1 MRNLKKLFAV
11 ILTVAMIASLMVPAL
26 AATQNTEKALK
37 LQAINVMAGTVDDLK
52 LDEDLTRIQAL
63 TFAIRAAGKDA
74 EALALTAEEIE
85 EIFEGWVDVN
95 DVADWQKPY
104 IAYAIKEKITAGVGG
119 GRFASMDRADGPQL
133 LRFLLIAGMG
143 YAPEDVTT
151 VNAVELAIKYGILTA
166 NEATLFANDYY
177 LIRDEAVVI
186 LYGAFMN
193 GVNADGTKLIDA
205 YIASGATTAAAAAE
219 AGFVEANT
227 MVAEATQVN
236 VIKVTFASAVDKADI
251 KFAVTRDG
259 INVATEAPEWD
270 GSTVATVK
278 TAAKMTAGKYT
289 ITATS
294 ASDADF
300 EVKASFEIKADE
312 VNIVISNTVAL
323 TGKGTGTGAKDG
335 ELAYVYYDV
344 LDQYGESIRS
354 STSIQWSASTGS
366 ENLNDNRAKGL
377 LTISRSDGKA
387 FTYGEKIYITGVYAR
402 TGSSVQ
408 AEVSVGMPQALD
420 KVEFAGFLKKGTTDI
435 LKTLPAGF
443 KAEAY
448 YLLYNAQDQN
458 GNPIDYVDKPIDDG
472 EVTFISENVML
483 IEKIKDGERKIVV
496 GGEEYY
502 AVQVW
507 PGMSVDQGGEA
518 TITAIANKT
527 GNKSS
532 LNVAVGENQI
542 LQSFTMEYPTGLIID
557 NEDVEIPFTAYDQN
571 GNEIKNFVT
580 LANQT
585 QFNNLTFNAS
595 PGSLKLS
602 ENDDG
607 TATLKYNDPGVA
619 WDDAE
624 STDGIDRIASL
635 TSIVV
640 GGGTSNLTLR
650 IQDRA
655 RPVGIKDI
663 KIADVLVEGGST
675 TVELDGDNDT
685 ECFIFVDQY
694 GREFSEED
702 AYAFFE
708 ASEADQL
715 NGMEFEDYKFAIRM
729 TYLGDNGFFTYN
741 DVALEK
747 NNQIEINCDENSAIK
762 ADPIAAKDVQTAMP
776 GFSFKFEIV
785 KYKEFATSAESF
797 TDDAQQVSPAKS
809 IEITI
814 IDISAVRS
822 FSIDDIN
829 KFFVKTDKTEF
840 ATGQLGE
847 LDEKNVTDDI
857 TGAVVETQ
865 REVGVK
871 GSYNGKDVSIPGEYL
886 TVSSG
891 KFIFTGNQATSVSA
905 PAIKWSDL
913 YDVKTANFLRKDATD
928 TIKVAVIDSTGGIL
942 DTLSKGITFSDEDR
956 KLDSLT
962 AKESVTLNPNAT
974 ILTISDTIDIDLEA
988 KDQYGDDFDL
998 TGATFKVASV
1008 VENADGYAENNFKVS
1023 KNDSEVVEIVG
1034 AERGD
1039 TFTLTVTVG
1048 GKSVDVKVT
1057 VGADS
1062 LSYIRDGVNQYR
1074 DNLVKN
1080 VLEQQRKDGLQ

>member
-227 MVAEATQVN
+227 MVAEATKVN

-312 VNIVISNTVAL
+312 VNIVISNAVAL
-323 TGKGTGTGAKDG
+323 TGKGTGTNAKDG

-595 PGSLKLS
+595 PGSLILS

-607 TATLKYNDPGVA
+607 TATLKYDDPGVA
-619 WDDAE
+619 WDKAE

-685 ECFIFVDQY
+685 ECFTFVDQY
-694 GREFSEED
+694 GREMSEED
-702 AYAFFE
+702 AYTFFK
-708 ASEADQL
+708 ASEDDKL
-715 NGMEFEDYKFAIRM
+715 NGLEFEDYVFSIRM
-729 TYLGDNGFFTYN
+729 TYLGDNGYFNGLTK
-741 DVALEK
+741 DL
-747 NNQIEINCDENSAIK
+747 QIEISADDSFTVT
-762 ADPIAAKDVQTAMP
+762 ADPITANDVKTAKP
-776 GFSFKFEIV
+776 GFPFKFEIV
-785 KYKEFATSAESF
+785 KYKAHAADAENF
-797 TDDAQQVSPAKS
+797 EDDAQQVSPAKNF
-809 IEITI
+809 EVTI

-829 KFFVKTDKTEF
+829 KFFVSTAKTEF
-840 ATGQLGE
+840 ETGQLGG
-847 LDEKNVTDDI
+847 LDKDTVVKNI
-857 TGAVVETQ
+857 TGATVETE
-865 REVGVK
+865 REVAVK
-871 GSYNGKDVSIPGEYL
+871 GTYNGKNVDIPAKYLEVSAD
-886 TVSSG
+886 
-891 KFIFTGNQATSVSA
+891 KFIFDGNKAINVSTA
-905 PAIKWSDL
+905 AIKWSDL
-913 YDVKTANFLRKDATD
+913 YDVKTANFLRKDASDTVKVTVTD
-928 TIKVAVIDSTGGIL
+928 VTGEIL
-942 DTLSKGITFSDEDR
+942 DTLSKGIKFSDENPAI
-956 KLDSLT
+956 DSVT
-962 AKESVTLNPNAT
+962 AKDAVTLAPSKTKIT
-974 ILTISDTIDIDLEA
+974 INLANVEEDIDLKA

-998 TGATFKVASV
+998 SGATFKVASV
-1008 VENADGYAENNFKVS
+1008 VANADGYAENNFKVS
-1023 KNDSEVVEIVG
+1023 KNDSEEVEIEG

-1062 LSYIRDGVNQYR
+1062 ESNITDGVNNYR
-1074 DNLVKN
+1074 DVLVKT

>member
-1 MRNLKKLFAV
+1 
-11 ILTVAMIASLMVPAL
+11 
-26 AATQNTEKALK
+26 
-37 LQAINVMAGTVDDLK
+37 
-52 LDEDLTRIQAL
+52 
-63 TFAIRAAGKDA
+63 
-74 EALALTAEEIE
+74 
-85 EIFEGWVDVN
+85 
-95 DVADWQKPY
+95 
-104 IAYAIKEKITAGVGG
+104 
-119 GRFASMDRADGPQL
+119 
-133 LRFLLIAGMG
+133 
-143 YAPEDVTT
+143 
-151 VNAVELAIKYGILTA
+151 
-166 NEATLFANDYY
+166 
-177 LIRDEAVVI
+177 
-186 LYGAFMN
+186 
-193 GVNADGTKLIDA
+193 
-205 YIASGATTAAAAAE
+205 
-219 AGFVEANT
+219 
-227 MVAEATQVN
+227 MVAEATKVN
-236 VIKVTFASAVDKADI
+236 EIKVTFASAVDKADI

-323 TGKGTGTGAKDG
+323 TGKGTGTEAKDG

-366 ENLNDNRAKGL
+366 ENINDNRAKGL
-377 LTISRSDGKA
+377 LTISRSDDKA

-619 WDDAE
+619 WDNAE

-685 ECFIFVDQY
+685 ECFTFVDQY
-694 GREFSEED
+694 GREMSEED
-702 AYAFFE
+702 AYTFFK
-708 ASEADQL
+708 ASEFNKL
-715 NGMEFEDYKFAIRM
+715 NGLEFEDYVFSIRM
-729 TYLGDNGFFTYN
+729 TYLGDNGYFNTPSGYLTK
-741 DVALEK
+741 DR
-747 NNQIEINCDENSAIK
+747 QIEIYAGIYAGRSITVT
-762 ADPIAAKDVQTAMP
+762 ADPIEENDVKTAKP
-776 GFSFKFEIV
+776 GFPFKFEIV
-785 KYKEFATSAESF
+785 KYKAHAADAEIFA
-797 TDDAQQVSPAKS
+797 DDAQQVSPAKNF
-809 IEITI
+809 EVTI

-829 KFFVKTDKTEF
+829 KFFVRTEKTEF
-840 ATGQLGE
+840 ETGQLGGLNE
-847 LDEKNVTDDI
+847 TTTTVLGNINDDA
-857 TGAVVETQ
+857 TVETQ
-865 REVGVK
+865 RKVAVK
-871 GSYNGKDVSIPGEYL
+871 GTYNGKDVDIPAKYL
-886 TVSSG
+886 EVSAD
-891 KFIFTGNQATSVSA
+891 KFIFDDDNKAINVSTA
-905 PAIKWSDL
+905 AIKWSDL

-974 ILTISDTIDIDLEA
+974 ILTISDTIDIDLKA

-998 TGATFKVASV
+998 DGATTFKVASV
-1008 VENADGYAENNFKVS
+1008 VANADGYAENNFKVS
-1023 KNDSEVVEIVG
+1023 KNDSDEVKIEG

>member
-227 MVAEATQVN
+227 MVAEATKVN

-323 TGKGTGTGAKDG
+323 TGKGTGTNAKDG

-619 WDDAE
+619 WDKAE

-685 ECFIFVDQY
+685 ECFTFVDQY
-694 GREFSEED
+694 GREMSEED
-702 AYAFFE
+702 AYTFFK
-708 ASEADQL
+708 ASEDDKL
-715 NGMEFEDYKFAIRM
+715 NGLEFEDYVFSIRM
-729 TYLGDNGFFTYN
+729 TYLGDNGYFNGLTK
-741 DVALEK
+741 DL
-747 NNQIEINCDENSAIK
+747 QIEISADDSFTVT
-762 ADPIAAKDVQTAMP
+762 ADPITANDVKTAKP
-776 GFSFKFEIV
+776 GFPFKFEIV
-785 KYKEFATSAESF
+785 KYKAHAADAENF
-797 TDDAQQVSPAKS
+797 EDDAQQVSPAKNF
-809 IEITI
+809 EVTI

-829 KFFVKTDKTEF
+829 KFFVSTAKTEF
-840 ATGQLGE
+840 ETGQLGG
-847 LDEKNVTDDI
+847 LDKNTVVENI
-857 TGAVVETQ
+857 TGATVETE
-865 REVGVK
+865 REVAVK
-871 GSYNGKDVSIPGEYL
+871 GTYNGKNVDIPAKYLEVSAD
-886 TVSSG
+886 
-891 KFIFTGNQATSVSA
+891 KFIFDGNKAIDVSTA
-905 PAIKWSDL
+905 AIKWSDL
-913 YDVKTANFLRKDATD
+913 YDVKTANFLRKDASD
-928 TIKVAVIDSTGGIL
+928 TVKVKVMGETGETL
-942 DTLSKGITFSDEDR
+942 DTLSKGIKFSDENR
-956 KLDSLT
+956 AIDSVT
-962 AKESVTLNPNAT
+962 AKDAVTLAPSKTKIT
-974 ILTISDTIDIDLEA
+974 INLANVEEDIDLKA

-998 TGATFKVASV
+998 SGATFKVASV
-1008 VENADGYAENNFKVS
+1008 VANADGYAENNFKVS
-1023 KNDSEVVEIVG
+1023 KNDSEEVEIDG

-1062 LSYIRDGVNQYR
+1062 ESYIQDGKNQYR
-1074 DNLVKN
+1074 DELVKN

>member
-1 MRNLKKLFAV
+1 
-11 ILTVAMIASLMVPAL
+11 
-26 AATQNTEKALK
+26 
-37 LQAINVMAGTVDDLK
+37 
-52 LDEDLTRIQAL
+52 
-63 TFAIRAAGKDA
+63 
-74 EALALTAEEIE
+74 
-85 EIFEGWVDVN
+85 
-95 DVADWQKPY
+95 
-104 IAYAIKEKITAGVGG
+104 
-119 GRFASMDRADGPQL
+119 
-133 LRFLLIAGMG
+133 
-143 YAPEDVTT
+143 
-151 VNAVELAIKYGILTA
+151 
-166 NEATLFANDYY
+166 
-177 LIRDEAVVI
+177 
-186 LYGAFMN
+186 MN

-219 AGFVEANT
+219 AGFVEDNT
-227 MVAEATQVN
+227 MVAEATKVN
-236 VIKVTFASAVDKADI
+236 EIKVTFASAVDKADI

-323 TGKGTGTGAKDG
+323 TGKGTEADAKDG

-366 ENLNDNRAKGL
+366 ENINDNRAKGL
-377 LTISRSDGKA
+377 LTISRSDDKA

-408 AEVSVGMPQALD
+408 AEVTVGMPQALD

-502 AVQVW
+502 AVYVW

-595 PGSLKLS
+595 PGSLILS

-607 TATLKYNDPGVA
+607 TATLKYDDPGVD
-619 WDDAE
+619 WDEAE

-685 ECFIFVDQY
+685 ECFTFVDQY
-694 GREFSEED
+694 GREMSEED
-702 AYAFFE
+702 AYTFFK
-708 ASEADQL
+708 ASEFNKL
-715 NGMEFEDYKFAIRM
+715 NGLEFEDYVFSIRM
-729 TYLGDNGFFTYN
+729 TYLGDNGYFKTPSGYLTK
-741 DVALEK
+741 DR
-747 NNQIEINCDENSAIK
+747 QIEIYAGIYAGCSITVT
-762 ADPIAAKDVQTAMP
+762 ADPIEEENDVKTAKP
-776 GFSFKFEIV
+776 GFPFKFEIV
-785 KYKEFATSAESF
+785 KYKAYAVDAESF
-797 TDDAQQVSPAKS
+797 EDDAQQVRPAKNV
-809 IEITI
+809 EVTI
-814 IDISAVRS
+814 IDIRAVRS

-829 KFFVKTDKTEF
+829 KFFVRTEKTEF
-840 ATGQLGE
+840 ETGQLGN
-847 LDEKNVTDDI
+847 LDKDSVVNNITDGATVVTK
-857 TGAVVETQ
+857 
-865 REVGVK
+865 REVTVK
-871 GSYNGKDVSIPGEYL
+871 GTYNGKEVDIPDKYLEVSAD
-886 TVSSG
+886 
-891 KFIFTGNQATSVSA
+891 KFIFDGNKATEVSTA
-905 PAIKWSDL
+905 AIYWSDL
-913 YDVKTANFLRKDATD
+913 YDVKTANFLRKDASD
-928 TIKVAVIDSTGGIL
+928 TVKVKVMDVVTGEIL
-942 DTLSKGITFSDEDR
+942 DKLSKGIKFSDENPAI
-956 KLDSLT
+956 DSVT
-962 AKESVTLNPNAT
+962 AKDAVTLAPSETKIT
-974 ILTISDTIDIDLEA
+974 IKLASVKEEIDLKA
-988 KDQYGDDFDL
+988 KDQYGDDFALD
-998 TGATFKVASV
+998 GATTFKVASV

-1023 KNDSEVVEIVG
+1023 KNDSEKVEIVG

-1062 LSYIRDGVNQYR
+1062 ESNIKDGANNYR
-1074 DNLVKN
+1074 DVLVKDF
-1080 VLEQQRKDGLQ
+1080 LEQQRKDGLQ

>member
-227 MVAEATQVN
+227 MVAEATKVN

-619 WDDAE
+619 WDKAE

-685 ECFIFVDQY
+685 ECFTFVDQY
-694 GREFSEED
+694 GREMSEED
-702 AYAFFE
+702 AYTFFK
-708 ASEADQL
+708 ASEDDKL
-715 NGMEFEDYKFAIRM
+715 NGLEFEDYVFSIRM
-729 TYLGDNGFFTYN
+729 TYLGDNGYFNGLTK
-741 DVALEK
+741 DL
-747 NNQIEINCDENSAIK
+747 QIEISADDSFTVT
-762 ADPIAAKDVQTAMP
+762 ADPITANDVKTAKP
-776 GFSFKFEIV
+776 GFPFKFEIV
-785 KYKEFATSAESF
+785 KYKAHAADAENF
-797 TDDAQQVSPAKS
+797 EDDAQQVSPAKNF
-809 IEITI
+809 EVTI

-829 KFFVKTDKTEF
+829 KFFVSTAKTKFE
-840 ATGQLGE
+840 TGQLGG
-847 LDEKNVTDDI
+847 LDKNTVVENI
-857 TGAVVETQ
+857 TGATVETE
-865 REVGVK
+865 REVAVK
-871 GSYNGKDVSIPGEYL
+871 GTYNGKNVDIPAKYLEVSAD
-886 TVSSG
+886 
-891 KFIFTGNQATSVSA
+891 KFIFDGNKAIDVSTA
-905 PAIKWSDL
+905 AIKWSDL
-913 YDVKTANFLRKDATD
+913 YDVKTANFLRKDASD
-928 TIKVAVIDSTGGIL
+928 TVKVKVMGETGETL
-942 DTLSKGITFSDEDR
+942 DTLSKGIKFSDENR
-956 KLDSLT
+956 AIDSVT
-962 AKESVTLNPNAT
+962 AKDAVTLAPSKTKIT
-974 ILTISDTIDIDLEA
+974 INLANVEEDIDLKA

-998 TGATFKVASV
+998 SGATFKVASV
-1008 VENADGYAENNFKVS
+1008 VANADGYAENNFKVS
-1023 KNDSEVVEIVG
+1023 KNDSEEVEIEG

-1062 LSYIRDGVNQYR
+1062 ESYIQDGKNQYR
-1074 DNLVKN
+1074 DELVKN

>member
-227 MVAEATQVN
+227 MVAEATKVN

-312 VNIVISNTVAL
+312 VNIVISNAVAL

-595 PGSLKLS
+595 PGSLILS

-607 TATLKYNDPGVA
+607 TATLKYDDPGVA
-619 WDDAE
+619 WDKAE

-685 ECFIFVDQY
+685 ECFTFVDQY
-694 GREFSEED
+694 GREMSEED
-702 AYAFFE
+702 AYTFFK
-708 ASEADQL
+708 ASEDDKL
-715 NGMEFEDYKFAIRM
+715 NGLEFEDYVFSIRM
-729 TYLGDNGFFTYN
+729 TYLGDNGYFNGLTK
-741 DVALEK
+741 DL
-747 NNQIEINCDENSAIK
+747 QIEISADDSFTVT
-762 ADPIAAKDVQTAMP
+762 ADPITANDVKTAKP
-776 GFSFKFEIV
+776 GFPFKFEIV
-785 KYKEFATSAESF
+785 KYKAHAADAENF
-797 TDDAQQVSPAKS
+797 EDDAQQVSPAKNF
-809 IEITI
+809 EVTI

-829 KFFVKTDKTEF
+829 KFFVSTAKTKFE
-840 ATGQLGE
+840 TGQLGG
-847 LDEKNVTDDI
+847 LDKNTVVENI
-857 TGAVVETQ
+857 TGATVETE
-865 REVGVK
+865 REVAVK
-871 GSYNGKDVSIPGEYL
+871 GTYNGKNVDIPAKYLEVSAD
-886 TVSSG
+886 
-891 KFIFTGNQATSVSA
+891 KFIFDGNKAIDVSTA
-905 PAIKWSDL
+905 AIKWSDL
-913 YDVKTANFLRKDATD
+913 YDVKTANFLRKDASD
-928 TIKVAVIDSTGGIL
+928 TVKVKVMGETGETL
-942 DTLSKGITFSDEDR
+942 DTLSKGIKFSDENR
-956 KLDSLT
+956 AIDSVT
-962 AKESVTLNPNAT
+962 AKDAVTLAPSKTKIT
-974 ILTISDTIDIDLEA
+974 INLANVEEDIDLKA

-998 TGATFKVASV
+998 SGATFKVASV
-1008 VENADGYAENNFKVS
+1008 VANADGYAENNFKVS
-1023 KNDSEVVEIVG
+1023 KNDSEEVEIEG

-1062 LSYIRDGVNQYR
+1062 ESNITDGVNNYR
-1074 DNLVKN
+1074 DVLVKT

>member
-227 MVAEATQVN
+227 MVAEATKVN

-323 TGKGTGTGAKDG
+323 TGKGTGTNAKDG

-619 WDDAE
+619 WDKAE

-685 ECFIFVDQY
+685 ECFTFVDQY
-694 GREFSEED
+694 GREMSEED
-702 AYAFFE
+702 AYTFFK
-708 ASEADQL
+708 ASEDDKL
-715 NGMEFEDYKFAIRM
+715 NGLEFEDYVFSIRM
-729 TYLGDNGFFTYN
+729 TYLGDNGYFNGLTK
-741 DVALEK
+741 DL
-747 NNQIEINCDENSAIK
+747 QIEISADDSFTVT
-762 ADPIAAKDVQTAMP
+762 ADPITANDVKTAKP
-776 GFSFKFEIV
+776 GFPFKFEIV
-785 KYKEFATSAESF
+785 KYKAHAADAENF
-797 TDDAQQVSPAKS
+797 EDDAQQVSPAKNF
-809 IEITI
+809 EVTI

-829 KFFVKTDKTEF
+829 KFFVSTAKTKFE
-840 ATGQLGE
+840 TGQLGG
-847 LDEKNVTDDI
+847 LDKNTVVENI
-857 TGAVVETQ
+857 TGATVETE
-865 REVGVK
+865 REVAVK
-871 GSYNGKDVSIPGEYL
+871 GTYNGKNVDIPAKYLEVSAD
-886 TVSSG
+886 
-891 KFIFTGNQATSVSA
+891 KFIFDGNKAIDVSTA
-905 PAIKWSDL
+905 AIKWSDL
-913 YDVKTANFLRKDATD
+913 YDVKTANFLRKDASD
-928 TIKVAVIDSTGGIL
+928 TVKVKVMGETGETL
-942 DTLSKGITFSDEDR
+942 DTLSKGIKFSDENR
-956 KLDSLT
+956 AIDSVT
-962 AKESVTLNPNAT
+962 AKDAVTLAPSKTKIT
-974 ILTISDTIDIDLEA
+974 INLANVEEDIDLKA

-998 TGATFKVASV
+998 SGATFKVASV
-1008 VENADGYAENNFKVS
+1008 VANADGYAENNFKVS
-1023 KNDSEVVEIVG
+1023 KNDSEEVEIDG

-1062 LSYIRDGVNQYR
+1062 ESYIQDGKNQYR
-1074 DNLVKN
+1074 DELVKN

>member
-227 MVAEATQVN
+227 MVAEATKVN

-323 TGKGTGTGAKDG
+323 TGKGTGTNAKDG

-595 PGSLKLS
+595 PGSLILS

-607 TATLKYNDPGVA
+607 TATLKYDDPGVA
-619 WDDAE
+619 WDKAE

-655 RPVGIKDI
+655 RPVGIKDV

-685 ECFIFVDQY
+685 ECFTFVDQY
-694 GREFSEED
+694 GREMSEED
-702 AYAFFE
+702 AYTFFK
-708 ASEADQL
+708 ASEDDKL
-715 NGMEFEDYKFAIRM
+715 NGLEFEDYVFSIRM
-729 TYLGDNGFFTYN
+729 TYLGDNGYFNGLTK
-741 DVALEK
+741 DL
-747 NNQIEINCDENSAIK
+747 QIEISADDSFTVT
-762 ADPIAAKDVQTAMP
+762 ADPITANDVKTAKP
-776 GFSFKFEIV
+776 GFPFKFEIV
-785 KYKEFATSAESF
+785 KYKAHAADAENF
-797 TDDAQQVSPAKS
+797 EDDAQQVSPAKNF
-809 IEITI
+809 EVTI

-829 KFFVKTDKTEF
+829 KFFVSTAKTEF
-840 ATGQLGE
+840 ETGQLGG
-847 LDEKNVTDDI
+847 LDKDTVVKNI
-857 TGAVVETQ
+857 TGATVETE
-865 REVGVK
+865 REVAVK
-871 GSYNGKDVSIPGEYL
+871 GTYNGKNVDIPAKYLEVSAD
-886 TVSSG
+886 
-891 KFIFTGNQATSVSA
+891 KFIFDGNKAINVSTA
-905 PAIKWSDL
+905 AIKWSDL
-913 YDVKTANFLRKDATD
+913 YDVKTANFLRKDASDTVKVTVTD
-928 TIKVAVIDSTGGIL
+928 VTGEIL
-942 DTLSKGITFSDEDR
+942 DTLSKGIKFSDENPAI
-956 KLDSLT
+956 DSVT
-962 AKESVTLNPNAT
+962 AKDAVTLAPSKTKIT
-974 ILTISDTIDIDLEA
+974 INLANVEEDIDLKA

-998 TGATFKVASV
+998 SGATFKVASV
-1008 VENADGYAENNFKVS
+1008 VANADGYAENNFKVS
-1023 KNDSEVVEIVG
+1023 KNDSEEVEIDG

-1062 LSYIRDGVNQYR
+1062 ESNITDGVNNYR
-1074 DNLVKN
+1074 DVLVKT

>member
-227 MVAEATQVN
+227 MVAEATKVN
-236 VIKVTFASAVDKADI
+236 EIKVTFASAVDKADI

-323 TGKGTGTGAKDG
+323 TGKGTGADAKDG

-377 LTISRSDGKA
+377 LTISRSDDKA

-408 AEVSVGMPQALD
+408 AEVTVGMPQALD

-458 GNPIDYVDKPIDDG
+458 GNPIDSVDKPIDDG
-472 EVTFISENVML
+472 EVTFISENVLL

-502 AVQVW
+502 AVYVW

-557 NEDVEIPFTAYDQN
+557 NEGVEIPFTAYDQN

-607 TATLKYNDPGVA
+607 TATLKYHDPGVD
-619 WDDAE
+619 WHEAE

-655 RPVGIKDI
+655 RPVGIKDV
-663 KIADVLVEGGST
+663 KIADILVEGGST
-675 TVELDGDNDT
+675 TVEFDGKNDT
-685 ECFIFVDQY
+685 ECFTFVDQY
-694 GREFSEED
+694 GREMSEKA
-702 AYAFFE
+702 AYEFFQ
-708 ASEADQL
+708 ASEDNEL
-715 NGMEFEDYKFAIRM
+715 NGLEFEDYKFSIRM
-729 TYLGDNGFFTYN
+729 TYLGDNGYFKTD
-741 DVALEK
+741 DVSTDDDGYLTK
-747 NNQIEINCDENSAIK
+747 DRQIEITTGDSITLT
-762 ADPIAAKDVQTAMP
+762 ADPIATNDVKTAKP
-776 GFSFKFEIV
+776 GFTFKFEIV
-785 KYKEFATSAESF
+785 KYKP
-797 TDDAQQVSPAKS
+797 D
-809 IEITI
+809 
-814 IDISAVRS
+814 
-822 FSIDDIN
+822 
-829 KFFVKTDKTEF
+829 
-840 ATGQLGE
+840 
-847 LDEKNVTDDI
+847 
-857 TGAVVETQ
+857 
-865 REVGVK
+865 
-871 GSYNGKDVSIPGEYL
+871 
-886 TVSSG
+886 
-891 KFIFTGNQATSVSA
+891 
-905 PAIKWSDL
+905 
-913 YDVKTANFLRKDATD
+913 
-928 TIKVAVIDSTGGIL
+928 
-942 DTLSKGITFSDEDR
+942 
-956 KLDSLT
+956 
-962 AKESVTLNPNAT
+962 
-974 ILTISDTIDIDLEA
+974 
-988 KDQYGDDFDL
+988 
-998 TGATFKVASV
+998 
-1008 VENADGYAENNFKVS
+1008 
-1023 KNDSEVVEIVG
+1023 
-1034 AERGD
+1034 
-1039 TFTLTVTVG
+1039 
-1048 GKSVDVKVT
+1048 
-1057 VGADS
+1057 
-1062 LSYIRDGVNQYR
+1062 
-1074 DNLVKN
+1074 
-1080 VLEQQRKDGLQ
+1080 